1 MRYIMDNSNLISF
14 RLKAAGLWRLFRF
27 LPVLSWSI
35 CAFAL
40 GVGLAV
46 GSIGRDSVNWWHVI
60 LVTLAGAAL
69 QGITA
74 HAYNDLEDWR
84 SGTDR
89 KSPGILSGGTGVI
102 RFGLLSEGNLSF
114 IGLTGLLLPVLTGI
128 YFSTFRGPLV
138 LVFLLVGTWAGLAYT
153 LPPFRLAYRPLAGEW
168 LAAFPAIL
176 SCTSGSFF
184 VLTGKVT
191 GPALAAGTLHGLF
204 SLGWLMQHHLS
215 DLFADLGAS
224 PPKITTAV
232 LAYRSWGP
240 SGARLAPAAY
250 FTLAALG
257 GFLGGAFLN
266 PVFFLALLPAFLC
279 IYLALITDPLD
290 VNSITKREKGMITL
304 TTGHAAALAI
314 LLGLGY

>member
-1 MRYIMDNSNLISF
+1 MNTFNQNF
-14 RLKAAGLWRLFRF
+14 LKTKTVGLWKLFRF
-27 LPVLSWSI
+27 LPVLSWSV

-46 GSIGRDSVNWWHVI
+46 GTTGYGSVNWWHVV

-89 KSPGILSGGTGVI
+89 KSPGILSGGTGVL
-102 RFGLLSEGNLSF
+102 RYGLLSESSLSF
-114 IGLTGLLLPVLTGI
+114 IGLAGLLLPVTAGV
-128 YFSTFRGPLV
+128 YFSVLRGPLV
-138 LVFLLVGTWAGLAYT
+138 VVFLLVGTWAGLAYT
-153 LPPFRLAYRPLAGEW
+153 LPPFRLAYRPLLGEW

-184 VLTGKVT
+184 VLTGSVT
-191 GPALAAGTLHGLF
+191 KQALTAGTLHGLF

-215 DLFADLGAS
+215 DILADLGAS
-224 PPKITTAV
+224 PPKLTTAA

-240 SGARLAPAAY
+240 SRARLAPAAY

-257 GFLGGAFLN
+257 GFIGGAFLD
-266 PVFFLALLPAFLC
+266 PVFFLAVLPAFLC
-279 IYLALITDPLD
+279 IYLAMITDPLD
-290 VNSITKREKGMITL
+290 VNSITGREKGMIAL
-304 TTGHAAALAI
+304 TTGHAAVLAV